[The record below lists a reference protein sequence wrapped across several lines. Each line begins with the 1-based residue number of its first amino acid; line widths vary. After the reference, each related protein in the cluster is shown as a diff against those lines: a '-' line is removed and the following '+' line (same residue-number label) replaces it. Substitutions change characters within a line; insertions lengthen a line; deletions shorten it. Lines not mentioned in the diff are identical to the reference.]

1 MAVPTG
7 SGTETLHSA
16 LFHDVDNLQVLILG
30 VQYHV
35 YTVLSITVCC
45 QGLDAVGDVGRIQL
59 TGYDSHGGSTGV
71 TLYIAVFN
79 IQTQETYVWN
89 DKFCFNGSE
98 PSDFASGGLTVAADQ
113 VALAAQGSSTV
124 QKLEFDMTSSD
135 DGGQD
140 YDITV
145 SYLDQDWT

>member
-16 LFHDVDNLQVLILG
+16 LFHDVDNLQILILG
-30 VQYHV
+30 VQHHV

-45 QGLDAVGDVGRIQL
+45 QGLDATTDKGYIQL

-71 TLYIAVFN
+71 TLYVAQFN
-79 IQTQETYVWN
+79 PQVGETYVWN
-89 DKFCFNGSE
+89 DKFCFNGTE
-98 PSDFASGGLTVAADQ
+98 PTDFSSGGLTVAADQ
-113 VALAAQGSSTV
+113 LALAAQATSTV
-124 QKLEFDMTSSD
+124 QKLEFDCTSSD